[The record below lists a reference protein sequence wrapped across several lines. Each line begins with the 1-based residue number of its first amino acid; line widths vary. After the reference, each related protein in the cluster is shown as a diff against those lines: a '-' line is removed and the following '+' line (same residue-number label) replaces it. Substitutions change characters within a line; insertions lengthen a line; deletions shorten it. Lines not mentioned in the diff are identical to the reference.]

1 MLATGRLLFLSEP
14 VIDPDLLDFVSSVT
28 LERSAEGAE
37 SVRPAVVVVEVVEG
51 LLVAA
56 GTPGLP
62 VVDLAA
68 DLGAGLGFTA
78 GLTCF
83 PADSFTPTFGRAPPL
98 EGFFAEEAVVA
109 PLSPLAASVFCLAF
123 SPSFS
128 SRSSDL
134 TASFSSNSLIFDS

>member
-1 MLATGRLLFLSEP
+1 MLAAGRLLFLSEP
-14 VIDPDLLDFVSSVT
+14 VIDPDLLDFVSSVS

-98 EGFFAEEAVVA
+98 EGFLAEEAVVA

-128 SRSSDL
+128 SP
-134 TASFSSNSLIFDS
+134 